1 MFVLKHFF
9 NGKKF
14 VLLLS
19 LFFSLA
25 GIAASTRQVY
35 LQNNPSDK
43 ILSCEPTFCEMFANL
58 PFLEFMSKVF
68 QGDG

>member
-1 MFVLKHFF
+1 MEKNLFF
-9 NGKKF
+9 YYHY
-14 VLLLS
+14 
-19 LFFSLA
+19 FFSLA